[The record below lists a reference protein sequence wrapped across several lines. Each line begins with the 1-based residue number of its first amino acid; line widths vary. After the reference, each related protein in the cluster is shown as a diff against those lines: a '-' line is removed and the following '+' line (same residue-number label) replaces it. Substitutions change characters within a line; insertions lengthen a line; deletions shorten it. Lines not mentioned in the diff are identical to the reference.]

1 MSKNIRN
8 FVFKKRRVFKKYRNT
23 GEEKFLTLF
32 NKIYSKIG
40 SILEEFWH
48 KIKTLCKSKSFF
60 KLYKYIR
67 KRSLQQS
74 SNILINGNNVETVDN
89 SEIVNAFNS
98 YFKSNF
104 RQKSHFDDRVSD
116 ENNSKLIEP
125 IITTTDCLRE
135 CQLIDK

>member
-1 MSKNIRN
+1 
-8 FVFKKRRVFKKYRNT
+8 
-23 GEEKFLTLF
+23 
-32 NKIYSKIG
+32 
-40 SILEEFWH
+40 
-48 KIKTLCKSKSFF
+48 LCKSKSFF

-104 RQKSHFDDRVSD
+104 RKMSHFDDRVSD